1 MVTKHQNHLKITPSN
16 FVFPYDEESQFGY
29 YRLTSYHNFVYGLF
43 RRNLLPRDFVFDK
56 FLRSSMRHYR
66 NGIVDTTISGISMRM
81 KPALNATEAGLLRR
95 GLRYDQNE
103 WNALAKAC
111 SSAENPIF
119 IDIGANVGLYS
130 LLLTKAVPEVRILA
144 YEPHPGLCKQM
155 KYNLSINT
163 GHRISV
169 FEFAIS
175 DQPGNAWL
183 KTNTRNLGQ
192 TRLESDGDVEV
203 ECTTL
208 QAVVEREQ
216 LSHIDALK
224 IDIEGHEDKA
234 LNPYLRDAP
243 ESLLPRAIVCEVNK
257 KIWKKD
263 PLEIALARGYRE
275 IKTFSWNRRQK
286 NYIFVRSS

>member
-1 MVTKHQNHLKITPSN
+1 METKNQNHLKITPSN
-16 FVFPYDEESQFGY
+16 FIFPYDEERQFGY
-29 YRLTSYHNFVYGLF
+29 YRLTPYHDFVYSLF
-43 RRNLLPRDFVFDK
+43 RRNLLPRDFVFDN
-56 FLRSSMRHYR
+56 FLRLTARHYE
-66 NGIVDTTISGISMRM
+66 NGIVDATISGISMRM
-81 KPALNATEAGLLRR
+81 
-95 GLRYDQNE
+95 
-103 WNALAKAC
+103 NALAKAC
-111 SSAENPIF
+111 SSTENPIF
-119 IDIGANVGLYS
+119 VDVGANVGLYS
-130 LLLTKAVPEVRILA
+130 LLLTKAVPEVRVLA

-175 DQPGNAWL
+175 DQPGKAWL

-257 KIWKKD
+257 KIWKND

-286 NYIFVRSS
+286 NYIFVYSN